1 MRAQE
6 YIQIFCQNISRR
18 RQQTGMS
25 FTELSRCSGLPVEML
40 QQLDQGIMPEE
51 MMADDAIRLA
61 KVFGCKIDE
70 LSIYAAAFLF
80 VNIRIILIDVQ
91 WAKYYLPLFIHFIL
105 L

>member
-1 MRAQE
+1 MAILKSVQEVEKMRAQE

-25 FTELSRCSGLPVEML
+25 FTELSRCSGLPAEML

-70 LSIYAAAFLF
+70 LFE
-80 VNIRIILIDVQ
+80 
-91 WAKYYLPLFIHFIL
+91 
-105 L
+105 

>member
-1 MRAQE
+1 
-6 YIQIFCQNISRR
+6 
-18 RQQTGMS
+18 MS

-70 LSIYAAAFLF
+70 LFE
-80 VNIRIILIDVQ
+80 
-91 WAKYYLPLFIHFIL
+91 
-105 L
+105 